1 MSGRELSDHFR
12 SRPWLAYTALAMSPE
27 LVEQILSPLGIA
39 ACLAALALLLALLR
53 ALLWRLFAFDKILQQ
68 KKSAEVRMGKIAE
81 TLSPV
86 LDNFPIDIRK
96 AGTST
101 VFLGQPVDYMHF
113 DPEEGITFIE
123 IKSGEAKLSASQ
135 RKLKS
140 LVQKG
145 KVRWI
150 DFQVD

>member
-1 MSGRELSDHFR
+1 MSQ
-12 SRPWLAYTALAMSPE
+12 AL
-27 LVEQILSPLGIA
+27 LDQIFSPLGIA
-39 ACLAALALLLALLR
+39 ACVITLGLLLAFLR
-53 ALLWRLFAFDKILQQ
+53 DLLWKLFAFDKILQQ

-86 LDNFPIDIRK
+86 LDNFPIDIHK

-123 IKSGEAKLSASQ
+123 VKSGEARLSSSQ

-145 KVRWI
+145 KVRWV

>member
-1 MSGRELSDHFR
+1 MQQG
-12 SRPWLAYTALAMSPE
+12 WTANLFT
-27 LVEQILSPLGIA
+27 PLGIFA
-39 ACLAALALLLALLR
+39 SLLTLALLLRLLR
-53 ALLWRLFAFDKILQQ
+53 DLLWKLFSFDKILEQ

-81 TLSPV
+81 TLSPM
-86 LDNFPIDIRK
+86 LEDFPIDIHK

-113 DPEEGITFIE
+113 DPEHGITFIE
-123 IKSGEAKLSASQ
+123 VKSGESKLSPNQ

-145 KVRWI
+145 KVRWV
-150 DFQVD
+150 DFQVE